1 MDKNARIK
9 ESLAATR
16 LKRASQE
23 PVTRELKLAVRTAE
37 QGEALARVFLEAK
50 WLYNHLVSTGSWST
64 WDTKER
70 TVPVRLPHG
79 AFEERELKYLGS
91 QVKQKIAKQI
101 EYSLRTLATLK
112 ARGKKVGALRPQR
125 SYNGL
130 QFIQHGTTWRLK
142 GNKLKLQGLPG
153 RFTVRGAHQLE
164 GLELASAKLVQQPS
178 GYYLKVTGWRAP
190 APAVSEEEPLGLD
203 FGVKTHLTASDG
215 REWSVSVREPEH
227 LKRLQRKLQ
236 RQEKGSKN
244 RYRTLQLI
252 GREYEKLG
260 HRKDD
265 LANKIASE
273 LKAHSL
279 IVLQDEQLNSWKV
292 RYGKT
297 VQHSVLGRVKARLS
311 RLPQA
316 VVLDKWAPTTQWCS
330 KCGRKN
336 KLALSERSYKCACG
350 YEQQRDLHAAQN
362 MLQLA
367 ALAGLTPGEPGGAPV
382 DWRTAVASYA
392 SGKSSQDEAGN
403 EIAQEDS
410 RSIGSFA
417 AAETRLSLA
426 VA

>member
-1 MDKNARIK
+1 MEKNARIK

-23 PVTRELKLAVRTAE
+23 PVTRELKLVVRTAE
-37 QGEALARVFLEAK
+37 QGEALTRVFLEAK
-50 WLYNHLVSTGSWST
+50 WLYNHLVATGSWSS
-64 WDTKER
+64 WDTKQG

-91 QVKQKIAKQI
+91 QVKQKIVKQI
-101 EYSLRTLATLK
+101 EYNIRTLATLK
-112 ARGKKVGALRPQR
+112 ARGKKVGALRTQR

-130 QFIQHGTTWRLK
+130 QFIQHGTTWRLN

-153 RFTVRGAHQLE
+153 RFTVRGVHQLE
-164 GLELASAKLVQQPS
+164 GLELSSAKLIKRSS

-190 APAVSEEEPLGLD
+190 ASEVSEEEPLGLD

-215 REWSVSVREPEH
+215 REWSVSVREPER

-244 RYRTLQLI
+244 RDRTLQLI

-265 LANKIASE
+265 LANKMANE
-273 LKAHSL
+273 LSAHSL
-279 IVLQDEQLNSWKV
+279 IVLQDENLRGWKT

-297 VQHSVLGRVKARLS
+297 IQHSVLGRVKSRLS

-316 VVLDKWAPTTQWCS
+316 VVLDKWAPSTQLCPA
-330 KCGRKN
+330 CGALK
-336 KLALSERSYKCACG
+336 KLALSERKYSCECG
-350 YEQQRDLHAAQN
+350 YTAPRDIHAASN
-362 MLQLA
+362 MLLLA
-367 ALAGLTPGEPGGAPV
+367 KLSPGNPG
-382 DWRTAVASYA
+382 
-392 SGKSSQDEAGN
+392 
-403 EIAQEDS
+403 
-410 RSIGSFA
+410 
-417 AAETRLSLA
+417 
-426 VA
+426 